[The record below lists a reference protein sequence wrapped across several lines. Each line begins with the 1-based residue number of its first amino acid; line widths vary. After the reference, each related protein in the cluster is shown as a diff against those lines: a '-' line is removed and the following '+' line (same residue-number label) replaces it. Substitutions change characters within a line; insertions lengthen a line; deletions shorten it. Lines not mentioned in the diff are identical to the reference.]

1 MAGGKVAMNWEL
13 AIAIRS
19 IRTART
25 STYRTTP
32 AFAIL
37 SAALHPIDPIFA
49 KFGRCGDLAQ
59 RSFRKGRIQFLRT
72 YGLCQADCS
81 QIRPWVVN
89 RYSLSS
95 GHICF
100 ANTSGHFAG
109 LRRAISYR
117 ATFAS
122 EAALHRTSQNSA
134 EYRD

>member
-1 MAGGKVAMNWEL
+1 MSGGLQPNSALGRKPLFPEL
-13 AIAIRS
+13 
-19 IRTART
+19 
-25 STYRTTP
+25 
-32 AFAIL
+32 
-37 SAALHPIDPIFA
+37 
-49 KFGRCGDLAQ
+49 
-59 RSFRKGRIQFLRT
+59 
-72 YGLCQADCS
+72 
-81 QIRPWVVN
+81 
-89 RYSLSS
+89 